1 MACLAAV
8 YLAQLRIAEY
18 RLGEKLIF
26 VFGFTAGILIMLR
39 MAGYFRAAIGRTQ
52 SPLGFAP
59 LEGQFLGL
67 WYFGVMFY
75 CTFILTEGSARYILP
90 LVPPVLVC
98 FFRQLEVAEVQ
109 EYRQR
114 LNAALSSAMLAS
126 GTLVISLFWGL
137 ALSHADLE
145 FARVYPKAAEDF
157 RRTTGSM
164 ESFCAGEWGFR
175 YYLGRAGVP
184 PLPADESRVRGGSF
198 LALPKLALPYD
209 IPVSLGTMM
218 VPVQTFAYKPK
229 TPLRILD
236 RQSAAGFYSS
246 GWGLIPF
253 SFSGRNLE
261 EIQVQQTNFMVERL
275 PWAQITGKSRIRPWP
290 GFLTLQGQSFPAILV
305 KSGTRILYPMKLRE
319 PVSLE
324 LLYGISPDAYDGG
337 GENEFNFEV
346 RQLEADGSV
355 LAASRLSLHP
365 GVKPE
370 DRNWHPLKL
379 SLKRTAGGILDFGFA
394 CGSIECP
401 GTGAFAQAVLRPAEP

>member
-1 MACLAAV
+1 MAEEQS
-8 YLAQLRIAEY
+8 YEQLRDWLKKTWNALPETDE
-18 RLGEKLIF
+18 LLPLIKA
-26 VFGFTAGILIMLR
+26 TYIPEEASILINM
-39 MAGYFRAAIGRTQ
+39 
-52 SPLGFAP
+52 P
-59 LEGQFLGL
+59 
-67 WYFGVMFY
+67 
-75 CTFILTEGSARYILP
+75 
-90 LVPPVLVC
+90 
-98 FFRQLEVAEVQ
+98 
-109 EYRQR
+109 
-114 LNAALSSAMLAS
+114 
-126 GTLVISLFWGL
+126 
-137 ALSHADLE
+137 
-145 FARVYPKAAEDF
+145 
-157 RRTTGSM
+157 
-164 ESFCAGEWGFR
+164 
-175 YYLGRAGVP
+175 
-184 PLPADESRVRGGSF
+184 
-198 LALPKLALPYD
+198 
-209 IPVSLGTMM
+209 
-218 VPVQTFAYKPK
+218 
-229 TPLRILD
+229 
-236 RQSAAGFYSS
+236 
-246 GWGLIPF
+246 
-253 SFSGRNLE
+253 FSGRNLE

-324 LLYGISPDAYDGG
+324 LLYGISPDAYNGG